1 MWKTIRRNYRRL
13 IASLLTMAMVI
24 TNAGGNLGTIF
35 AAGET
40 ENALFLVDG
49 KDLQEAI
56 REARE
61 HQDPLREAVGKEGRS
76 SLCPESGDR

>member
-1 MWKTIRRNYRRL
+1 MSMWKTIRRNYRRL

-40 ENALFLVDG
+40 
-49 KDLQEAI
+49 
-56 REARE
+56 
-61 HQDPLREAVGKEGRS
+61 
-76 SLCPESGDR
+76 